1 MHVAALTAYID
12 SALTDDKFAVELE
25 GLVDQGVFVRFQVF
39 VRCCCIPACDLI
51 KGWFWLDTAADTG
64 FEC

>member
-25 GLVDQGVFVRFQVF
+25 GLVDQGVFVVSGVPLRQM
-39 VRCCCIPACDLI
+39 L
-51 KGWFWLDTAADTG
+51 LHSSM
-64 FEC
+64 